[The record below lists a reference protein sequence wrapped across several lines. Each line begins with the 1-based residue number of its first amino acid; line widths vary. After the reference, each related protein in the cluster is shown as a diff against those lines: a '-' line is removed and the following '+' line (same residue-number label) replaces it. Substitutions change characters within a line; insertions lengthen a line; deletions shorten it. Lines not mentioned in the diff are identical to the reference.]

1 MHFEEKKLLKQCLK
15 EVIYEYV
22 LAFEGWWSIFWEV
35 VGSGG
40 YILAGGGWQWVVVD
54 IFLMVVGGG
63 GWWWVVVGCAG
74 SWWMV
79 AEFSLTLILSGQYSQ
94 WAKVEAG
101 VPLGSSPGPLLFSIY
116 INDLSENLA
125 SNPKLFPDDT
135 SLFSL
140 VKSVDV
146 SVLT

>member
-1 MHFEEKKLLKQCLK
+1 M
-15 EVIYEYV
+15 
-22 LAFEGWWSIFWEV
+22 
-35 VGSGG
+35 
-40 YILAGGGWQWVVVD
+40 
-54 IFLMVVGGG
+54 
-63 GWWWVVVGCAG
+63 
-74 SWWMV
+74 
-79 AEFSLTLILSGQYSQ
+79 
-94 WAKVEAG
+94 AKVEAG